1 MKCNGRR
8 CFVVVVEGD
17 ARDTRR
23 WPFVWRQASPTL
35 YLVRLAPTLL
45 VGNVGGDIGPFTMD
59 PVSTGRLV
67 CVTGVLTPNA
77 AHGAKGEKRWER
89 GNGAGRCSAGSGTR
103 EKRQRCEKLFK
114 CFFFFWVKVT
124 AQLGQIGQGKGHS
137 FPR

>member
-1 MKCNGRR
+1 MAVACRAHVSSVRGTLVRTPL
-8 CFVVVVEGD
+8 VYPG
-17 ARDTRR
+17 T
-23 WPFVWRQASPTL
+23 ASPTL
-35 YLVRLAPTLL
+35 YLVRHAPTLL

-103 EKRQRCEKLFK
+103 EKAAKM
-114 CFFFFWVKVT
+114 
-124 AQLGQIGQGKGHS
+124 
-137 FPR
+137 